1 MYLAKGDTIPSRLWN
16 VNCPSCGADTQV
28 LETRSAEGGSAIRR
42 RRRCKE
48 CGRRFTSFERRER
61 EPAWVVKRS
70 GERQR
75 FDRAKL
81 RSGLVRASHKRD
93 IDPRELELIVNRIED
108 EAEVSGGDLSTDRIG
123 ELCLEGLERLDRGA
137 YLQFAGTLPDSS
149 ENPRN
154 LRRSA
159 EPGSVRIKED
169 ARRPT
174 QRERTRGV
182 G

>member
-1 MYLAKGDTIPSRLWN
+1 M
-16 VNCPSCGADTQV
+16 NCPACGAGTQV
-28 LETRSAEGGSAIRR
+28 LETRSAEGGSATRR

-48 CGRRFTSFERRER
+48 CGRRFTSFERREP

-93 IDPRELELIVNRIED
+93 VDPRDLELIVERIED

-137 YLQFAGTLPDSS
+137 YLQFAGTLPDPDG
-149 ENPRN
+149 NPRN
-154 LRRSA
+154 HRDSSG
-159 EPGSVRIKED
+159 PVSVRAKEE

>member
-1 MYLAKGDTIPSRLWN
+1 MANTTPSTLC
-16 VNCPSCGADTQV
+16 VMNCPACGASTQV

-48 CGRRFTSFERRER
+48 CGRRFTSFERREH

-93 IDPRELELIVNRIED
+93 VDPRDLELIVDRIED
-108 EAEVSGGDLSTDRIG
+108 EAEASGGEITTGRIG
-123 ELCLEGLERLDRGA
+123 ELCLAGLERLDRGA
-137 YLQFAGTLPDSS
+137 YLQFAGTLPDPD

-154 LRRSA
+154 NRESGS
-159 EPGSVRIKED
+159 PVSVRAKEE

>member
-1 MYLAKGDTIPSRLWN
+1 M
-16 VNCPSCGADTQV
+16 NCPACSGDTQV
-28 LETRSAEGGSAIRR
+28 LETRSADGGAALRR

-61 EPAWVVKRS
+61 QPAWVMKRS
-70 GERQR
+70 GARQR

-93 IDPRELELIVNRIED
+93 VDPRELELIVDRIED

-137 YLQFAGTLPDSS
+137 YLQFAGTLLDPDG
-149 ENPRN
+149 NPRN
-154 LRRSA
+154 HRDSTG
-159 EPGSVRIKED
+159 PVSVRAKEE

-174 QRERTRGV
+174 QREQTRGV

>member
-1 MYLAKGDTIPSRLWN
+1 M
-16 VNCPSCGADTQV
+16 NCPACGADTQV

-48 CGRRFTSFERRER
+48 CGRRFTSFERREH

-75 FDRAKL
+75 FDRTKL
-81 RSGLVRASHKRD
+81 RSGLIGATHKRD
-93 IDPRELELIVNRIED
+93 VDPRELELIVNRIED
-108 EAEVSGGDLSTDRIG
+108 QAEVSEGDLSTDRIG
-123 ELCLEGLERLDRGA
+123 ALCLEGLERLDRGA
-137 YLQFAGTLPDSS
+137 YLQFAGTLPDPDG
-149 ENPRN
+149 NPRN
-154 LRRSA
+154 HRESGDA
-159 EPGSVRIKED
+159 VSVRMKED

>member
-1 MYLAKGDTIPSRLWN
+1 M
-16 VNCPSCGADTQV
+16 NCPACGAGTQV

-48 CGRRFTSFERRER
+48 CGRRFTSFERREP

-93 IDPRELELIVNRIED
+93 VERIED
-108 EAEVSGGDLSTDRIG
+108 EAGVSGGDLSTDRIG

-137 YLQFAGTLPDSS
+137 YLQFAGTLPDPDG
-149 ENPRN
+149 NPRN
-154 LRRSA
+154 HRDSSGPVSVRAKEEARRS
-159 EPGSVRIKED
+159 
-169 ARRPT
+169 T

>member
-1 MYLAKGDTIPSRLWN
+1 M
-16 VNCPSCGADTQV
+16 NCPACGASTQV
-28 LETRSAEGGSAIRR
+28 LETRLAEGGSAIRR
-42 RRRCKE
+42 RRRCKQ
-48 CGRRFTSFERRER
+48 CGRRFTSFERREH
-61 EPAWVVKRS
+61 EPTWVVKRS

-93 IDPRELELIVNRIED
+93 VDPRELELIVDRVED
-108 EAEVSGGDLSTDRIG
+108 EAEASGGEITTDRIG

-137 YLQFAGTLPDSS
+137 YLQFAGTLPDLT

-154 LRRSA
+154 HRKSGG
-159 EPGSVRIKED
+159 PVSVRIEED
-169 ARRPT
+169 AQRPT
-174 QRERTRGV
+174 QRSRTRGV

>member
-1 MYLAKGDTIPSRLWN
+1 M
-16 VNCPSCGADTQV
+16 NCPACGAHTHV
-28 LETRSAEGGSAIRR
+28 LETRSAEGGTAIRR
-42 RRRCKE
+42 RRCCKE
-48 CGRRFTSFERRER
+48 CGRRFTSFERREP

-93 IDPRELELIVNRIED
+93 IDPRELELIVDRIED
-108 EAEVSGGDLSTDRIG
+108 EAEVSEGDLSTDRIG

-137 YLQFAGTLPDSS
+137 YLQFAGTLPDPD

-154 LRRSA
+154 HRDSTG
-159 EPGSVRIKED
+159 PVSVRVKEE
-169 ARRPT
+169 AQRPT